1 MEEEKDPNFK
11 IDPENFRMYYQLQ
24 YDRIDKLETKREN
37 FCNFVLTLSS
47 AIIVFSLST
56 DNRLS
61 QYTNYLIALIII
73 FNVAAILF
81 FSKTRA
87 FIKMHQKR
95 ATIASEKFANEL
107 LLINKEVDKIN
118 SDGDLLNR
126 NNIYSIIHFAIIVI
140 MLMIF
145 AMENKCNC

>member
-1 MEEEKDPNFK
+1 MGKEKDQSSTT
-11 IDPENFRMYYQLQ
+11 DSENFRMYYQLQ

-56 DNRLS
+56 DNRLN
-61 QYTNYLIALIII
+61 QYINYLIALIII

-81 FSKTRA
+81 FSKTRS

-95 ATIASEKFANEL
+95 ASIASEKFANEL
-107 LLINKEVDKIN
+107 LLINKEVGKIN
-118 SDGDLLNR
+118 NDGDLLNR
-126 NNIYSIIHFAIIVI
+126 NNIYSIVHFAIIAI

-145 AMENKCNC
+145 IMENKCKC